1 MQGWNW
7 NSIFKRKGR
16 EKSADEQL
24 PPSAIDT
31 GMQGTAVDSTT
42 PSSSKQL
49 RVTADRG
56 QKQAAEPADA
66 PFGLPQHLEEDL
78 QHTQVQQE
86 EVQPA
91 ADRQTADHQIDE
103 WLPAHQPQPDE
114 ELQPLQQRVQH
125 RRLELQ
131 STKRQQQ
138 SQRATPSKAR
148 KLPSTPSPARQQQQ
162 RSPQQS
168 AGGRSIADLQ
178 RFAFDASKQQR
189 MPTGAVSFNVQLLN
203 SADEVG

>member
-24 PPSAIDT
+24 PPSATDT
-31 GMQGTAVDSTT
+31 AMQGTAVDDTT
-42 PSSSKQL
+42 PSSSNQL

-56 QKQAAEPADA
+56 RKQAAEPADA
-66 PFGLPQHLEEDL
+66 PFGLPQHLEKIL
-78 QHTQVQQE
+78 QHTQVPQA

-91 ADRQTADHQIDE
+91 ADRQTANDQIGE
-103 WLPAHQPQPDE
+103 WRPAHQPQPDE
-114 ELQPLQQRVQH
+114 ELQPLQQRVQQ

-148 KLPSTPSPARQQQQ
+148 KLLSTPSPARQQQR

-189 MPTGAVSFNVQLLN
+189 MPTGADSFNVRH
-203 SADEVG
+203 